1 MKRFLFFVL
10 LLCSSAAFAQS
21 AGPTNLTGSQ
31 CLSTNIFVSTPIV
44 ITVTGSWSGIL
55 QPQVLG
61 QIGQNVTVTPIGI
74 TTPQPNIQA
83 NGIFTTTISGPNA
96 FQVCAQS
103 ISGTATVTFAP
114 PAQTST
120 AGNLTGSQ
128 CLALDVYIPGLA
140 SVVVTGNWSG
150 QLQPQVYVAPPLNG
164 TVNLIGVTTPQSTIL
179 NNGTYTTYV
188 TVPNVWQLC
197 AEGITG
203 TASLTMTSAVTASS
217 GGGGGGGVNPGSAA
231 QQAIY
236 TTTGSTVSG
245 QPKLAVDMRDG
256 VNGGPGVACN
266 GSTDDTAALQAYFNY
281 YGNGGTG
288 AASNVQ
294 LQLPVGHCKI
304 SNQLVYEGNNSLGI
318 RLVGQKGFNGIG
330 TTIDWYGPNFGTE
343 LIIPR
348 LQWMLG
354 RRD

>member
-1 MKRFLFFVL
+1 MIN
-10 LLCSSAAFAQS
+10 SES
-21 AGPTNLTGSQ
+21 
-31 CLSTNIFVSTPIV
+31 I
-44 ITVTGSWSGIL
+44 
-55 QPQVLG
+55 
-61 QIGQNVTVTPIGI
+61 
-74 TTPQPNIQA
+74 
-83 NGIFTTTISGPNA
+83 ISGPNA

-203 TASLTMTSAVTASS
+203 TASLTMTSAVTASVSS
-217 GGGGGGGVNPGSAA
+217 GSVTSGTASSRSTSGSVSTACGNRFSMR
-231 QQAIY
+231 
-236 TTTGSTVSG
+236 GSSTSLAGLCRMGYRDESG
-245 QPKLAVDMRDG
+245 RL
-256 VNGGPGVACN
+256 
-266 GSTDDTAALQAYFNY
+266 TD
-281 YGNGGTG
+281 
-288 AASNVQ
+288 
-294 LQLPVGHCKI
+294 
-304 SNQLVYEGNNSLGI
+304 LG
-318 RLVGQKGFNGIG
+318 
-330 TTIDWYGPNFGTE
+330 
-343 LIIPR
+343 
-348 LQWMLG
+348 
-354 RRD
+354 